1 MLGKNIYTNVSY
13 PQQLEYI
20 QSAGADTL
28 ILLFSYTGTY
38 FAYADRQADEEHL
51 FLPKIVLITGTGEEV
66 PSYIDRVVRFESRQ
80 DQLGHPYQLQLVAGL
95 IAQEYARLTDIS

>member
-1 MLGKNIYTNVSY
+1 MKAESAAICLQSDLLMLGKNIYTNVSY

-38 FAYADRQADEEHL
+38 FAYADRQADEEHPL
-51 FLPKIVLITGTGEEV
+51 SAE
-66 PSYIDRVVRFESRQ
+66 DRPDYRNRGGGPILYRPGGAV
-80 DQLGHPYQLQLVAGL
+80 
-95 IAQEYARLTDIS
+95 